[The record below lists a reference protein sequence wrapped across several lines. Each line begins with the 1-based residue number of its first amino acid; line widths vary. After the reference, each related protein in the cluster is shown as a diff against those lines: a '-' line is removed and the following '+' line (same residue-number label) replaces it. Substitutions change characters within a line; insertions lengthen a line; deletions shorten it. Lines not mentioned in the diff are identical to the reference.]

1 MKEIVHPEQQAVPGW
16 VFAAVTMAV
25 ALVSGFVI
33 GDDLLILA
41 AALGGLVTLVLFGV
55 VPLSLPV
62 KLIFLLVLV
71 AFLQRVLGYFKL
83 EGLRGLNAGN
93 LLLLVTFIYWFLSG
107 LRRGSIYRPSPIDL
121 WVVIAAIIIP
131 LLSIFYTVAFQDLPG
146 YSLNSEL
153 LWYKQWVTPFLYF
166 FLIYQCLDNK
176 PDIRKVLLLILGLV
190 TLAIFYGLP
199 EALRFTNWRDSR
211 SLGILGQ
218 PNSYAALLAVTSPF
232 FFLVFFR
239 LRLRPIVRVLAFVV
253 LSCMTLSLLTTFSRG
268 GYMGFGV
275 GLLGALYVSHRGLGR
290 AISVR
295 PIILVATL
303 CLVPFA
309 VSPQLI
315 ESVQTRFSTDTY
327 KRAKRKSYTQFGVAD
342 SFSGG
347 RLQIWKA
354 AIEMAQDKPLFGV
367 GFHAFE
373 LELPKYHPQG
383 LTNYPHNQYLGAL
396 AEGGL
401 VWLAALL
408 ILFWK
413 VLLLLYHNWRVTL
426 QQQDAMGQV
435 ICGGAMI
442 SFCIMLCMCMGND
455 FFGPGPKVT
464 IFWVCMAGA
473 IKYGTLSRREAA
485 SASV

>member
-1 MKEIVHPEQQAVPGW
+1 MKEIVHPEQHVVPGW
-16 VFAAVTMAV
+16 VFAVFAMPV
-25 ALVSGFVI
+25 ALVLGFVS
-33 GDDLLILA
+33 GEDFLILA
-41 AALGGLVTLVLFGV
+41 AAVAGIATLVLFGI

-71 AFLQRVLGYFKL
+71 AFLQRIIGYFKL
-83 EGLRGLNAGN
+83 GGLRGLNAGN
-93 LLLLVTFIYWFLSG
+93 LLLLITFGYWFLSG
-107 LRRGSIYRPSPIDL
+107 LRRGSIYRPSPVDL
-121 WVVIAAIIIP
+121 WVVIATIIIP
-131 LLSIFYTVAFQDLPG
+131 LLSIFYTVAFLDLPG
-146 YSLNSEL
+146 YSLMSEI

-176 PDIRKVLLLILGLV
+176 PDIRKMLLLTLGLV
-190 TLAIFYGLP
+190 ALAILHGMP
-199 EALRFTNWRDSR
+199 EALRFSNWREAR

-232 FFLVFFR
+232 FFLVLFR
-239 LRLRPIVRVLAFVV
+239 LRPRPAVRVLSIVI
-253 LSCMTLSLLTTFSRG
+253 LICMTLSLLTTFSRG
-268 GYMGFGV
+268 GYVGFTV
-275 GLLGALYVSHRGLGR
+275 GLIGALYVSHRGIGR
-290 AISVR
+290 VVAVG
-295 PIILVATL
+295 PIIIVATL

-309 VSPQLI
+309 ISPQLV

-347 RLQIWKA
+347 RLGIWKA
-354 AIEMAQDKPLFGV
+354 ALEMAEDKPIFGV

-383 LTNYPHNQYLGAL
+383 LANYPHNQYLGTL
-396 AEGGL
+396 AEGGI

-413 VLLLLYHNWRVTL
+413 VLLLLHHNWRVTL

-435 ICGGAMI
+435 ICGGALV
-442 SFCIMLCMCMGND
+442 SFCIMICMCLGND

-473 IKYGTLSRREAA
+473 IKYGMLSRREAA
-485 SASV
+485 SESI